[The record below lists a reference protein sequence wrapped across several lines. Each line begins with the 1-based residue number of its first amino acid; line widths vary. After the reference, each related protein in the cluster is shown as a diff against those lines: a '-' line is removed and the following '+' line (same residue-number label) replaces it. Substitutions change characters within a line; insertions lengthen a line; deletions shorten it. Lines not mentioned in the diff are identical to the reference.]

1 MYAAC
6 EVGPAEPVS
15 CHGTSCRRTACF
27 RARGVREPS
36 TPRWGALWEDLA
48 TSQCLTTALRAI
60 AMWFA
65 WQAHNAA
72 RKTLCFFF
80 LDNTRSTPVFTLTWL
95 AVCMYSVF
103 VCNSDDLLDPW
114 EPVAWYSLQLQSS
127 SYVRLATASW
137 NITTWAAVTWFHLYT
152 HVSACYQKSFLRWLA
167 KFMFWGYNRPPSV
180 KISLVKRH
188 AECMN
193 LPYAFVTWPDFI
205 ICVQVMLDMSSDIVL
220 RGPILGRSRAR
231 SYLILVVLWIIGAI

>member
-15 CHGTSCRRTACF
+15 CHGASCRRTACF

-95 AVCMYSVF
+95 AVCIYSVF
-103 VCNSDDLLDPW
+103 FFFVIQMICWIHENLSPDLPCNCNRPRTYGWQRLLGSGQVGNVPAS
-114 EPVAWYSLQLQSS
+114 VGSIRKSS
-127 SYVRLATASW
+127 MQQHHLSCSYIDS
-137 NITTWAAVTWFHLYT
+137 IYT
-152 HVSACYQKSFLRWLA
+152 HTY
-167 KFMFWGYNRPPSV
+167 
-180 KISLVKRH
+180 
-188 AECMN
+188 
-193 LPYAFVTWPDFI
+193 LPAIRSHFYA
-205 ICVQVMLDMSSDIVL
+205 
-220 RGPILGRSRAR
+220 G
-231 SYLILVVLWIIGAI
+231 